1 MDRTLSQ
8 RIRNVEKLLSKAEGL
23 VSLELKKRA
32 ELLEEFSEHHLRP
45 GARLHATAVAA
56 IVIYGEP
63 RIDEPLIRAWV
74 LHCGTMELS

>member
-8 RIRNVEKLLSKAEGL
+8 RIRNVEKLLSKAEGF

-32 ELLEEFSEHHLRP
+32 ELLAEFSERHLRP
-45 GARLHATAVAA
+45 GARLHAIAVAA

-63 RIDEPLIRAWV
+63 RTPASWRMTKAFLQR
-74 LHCGTMELS
+74 L